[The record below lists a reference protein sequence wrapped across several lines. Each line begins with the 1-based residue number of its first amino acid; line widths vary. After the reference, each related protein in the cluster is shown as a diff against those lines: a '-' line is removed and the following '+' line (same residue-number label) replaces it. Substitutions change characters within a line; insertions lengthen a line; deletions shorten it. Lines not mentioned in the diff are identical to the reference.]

1 MCLAIPGKL
10 LAKSE
15 VGGLLRGRVE
25 FGGIVREACL
35 DFLPEAEVGDYVL
48 VHVGFAIT
56 RIDEEEATRTLAYL
70 AELGALQE
78 ELGEAA
84 SRPEMGDET
93 AAMIPVE
100 AGYEAS

>member
-15 VGGLLRGRVE
+15 VSGLLRGRVE
-25 FGGIVREACL
+25 FGGVVREACL
-35 DFLPEAEVGDYVL
+35 DFLPEAEVGDYLL

-56 RIDEEEATRTLAYL
+56 RIDEEEAIRTLAYL

-78 ELGEAA
+78 ELGALPEAL
-84 SRPEMGDET
+84 
-93 AAMIPVE
+93 E
-100 AGYEAS
+100 AGHETS

>member
-70 AELGALQE
+70 AELG
-78 ELGEAA
+78 EAA

-100 AGYEAS
+100 AGHEAS